1 VELLLRFQSLNQRII
16 VLIGMVCFGLAV
28 PQTYAGDFSKYKK
41 HDQYDGYFRKYSKR
55 YFGPGFDWHF
65 FKAQAVA
72 ESNLNPK
79 AVSYVGAQGIMQIM
93 PRTYEEIKTK
103 SKFVTG
109 AATEPKW
116 NIAAGIWYN
125 KQQFDFWQ
133 KGRALEE
140 RLKFMY
146 GSYNAGRGN
155 ILKAQR
161 AAISDGLN
169 PRSWQSMYQSLP
181 QVTGDHSKET
191 LNYVEKIFQI
201 KEDIK

>member
-1 VELLLRFQSLNQRII
+1 MKKTLSLSFLVVLLGWMS
-16 VLIGMVCFGLAV
+16 V
-28 PQTYAGDFSKYKK
+28 PSYAADFTKYKDHK
-41 HDQYDGYFRKYSKR
+41 KYDSHFRKYSKR
-55 YFGPGFDWHF
+55 FFGPAFDWHY

-72 ESNLNPK
+72 ESNLKPD

-93 PRTYEEIKTK
+93 PRTYEEIKHK
-103 SKFVTG
+103 SKLIQG

-133 KGRALEE
+133 KGRALDE

-155 ILKAQR
+155 LLKAQR
-161 AAISDGLN
+161 EAIDAGLN
-169 PRSWQSMYQSLP
+169 PRVWDSMYNALP
-181 QVTGDHSKET
+181 KVTGKHSEET
-191 LNYVEKIFQI
+191 LGYVEKIFSI
-201 KEDIK
+201 KEDIQ